1 MKLFSQSSD
10 HDIRTSSRYEEYEEF
25 ILSSFSWTLTRIDS
39 LISKNQKSREQIFKR
54 LITSLCSQKS
64 QDFEMVVK
72 SGLQQIDIQSFPDP
86 STWIIIANT

>member
-10 HDIRTSSRYEEYEEF
+10 HDFRTSSQYEEYEEF

-39 LISKNQKSREQIFKR
+39 LISNQKDREQIFKR

-72 SGLQQIDIQSFPDP
+72 SGLQQIDIQSFTDP